1 MSLLE
6 MQAKREDNGKELR
19 CDASN
24 PAVEG
29 IMADSTTITIECK
42 LHLSSVAVSLCCCPK
57 IKKNKNRETTQAPV
71 RVLSS
76 VFSSS
81 SSFSSPETG
90 IVRYS
95 FFVFFCRLEMREALV
110 RLVLQTCLLRPQIRP
125 FPVLTRF
132 LY

>member
-42 LHLSSVAVSLCCCPK
+42 LHLSPVAVSLCAPPTK
-57 IKKNKNRETTQAPV
+57 QKKKSRRLCV
-71 RVLSS
+71 FMSS
-76 VFSSS
+76 VCCLARKPELSVLRFYFSLSNY
-81 SSFSSPETG
+81 F
-90 IVRYS
+90 
-95 FFVFFCRLEMREALV
+95 
-110 RLVLQTCLLRPQIRP
+110 
-125 FPVLTRF
+125 
-132 LY
+132 

>member
-42 LHLSSVAVSLCCCPK
+42 LHLSPVAVSLCAPPTK
-57 IKKNKNRETTQAPV
+57 QKKKQALV
-71 RVLSS
+71 RVHVVRLLSC
-76 VFSSS
+76 
-81 SSFSSPETG
+81 PETG
-90 IVRYS
+90 IVRSTFLFLS
-95 FFVFFCRLEMREALV
+95 F
-110 RLVLQTCLLRPQIRP
+110 
-125 FPVLTRF
+125 
-132 LY
+132 

>member
-42 LHLSSVAVSLCCCPK
+42 LHLSPVAVSLCAPPTK
-57 IKKNKNRETTQAPV
+57 QKKKAGACAC
-71 RVLSS
+71 S
-76 VFSSS
+76 
-81 SSFSSPETG
+81 
-90 IVRYS
+90 
-95 FFVFFCRLEMREALV
+95 C
-110 RLVLQTCLLRPQIRP
+110 RP
-125 FPVLTRF
+125 FVVLPGNRNCPFYVFISLFLTTSNVRENRPVSCCKHVCCVGRSSRSLLLALLNF
-132 LY
+132 FIK